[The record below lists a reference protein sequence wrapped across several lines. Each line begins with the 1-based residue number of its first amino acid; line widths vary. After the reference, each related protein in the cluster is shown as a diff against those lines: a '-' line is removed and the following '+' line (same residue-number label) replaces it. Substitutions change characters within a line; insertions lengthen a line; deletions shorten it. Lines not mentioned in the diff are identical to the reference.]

1 MSPPISSN
9 PDETLYNEW
18 DCPQVFT
25 EHDYTAIQPDELSL
39 QKGDIVKVLTK
50 MNDGKIFIYFVFNS
64 IIKWWKF
71 ETVLLIMCRLGWYH
85 GERIRDGEKGWFPG
99 NYTSEIASQHA
110 RAKNLK
116 QRYRLLAMSGSYLQ
130 SQHDKIK
137 KK

>member
-50 MNDGKIFIYFVFNS
+50 MNDGKLFRF
-64 IIKWWKF
+64 
-71 ETVLLIMCRLGWYH
+71 
-85 GERIRDGEKGWFPG
+85 
-99 NYTSEIASQHA
+99 
-110 RAKNLK
+110 
-116 QRYRLLAMSGSYLQ
+116 
-130 SQHDKIK
+130 
-137 KK
+137 

>member
-18 DCPQVFT
+18 DCPQVFV
-25 EHDYTAIQPDELSL
+25 EHPYTAVQPDELSL
-39 QKGDIVKVLTK
+39 QNGDIVKVLTK
-50 MNDGKIFIYFVFNS
+50 MNDGNNS
-64 IIKWWKF
+64 PFPPLTASGSKN
-71 ETVLLIMCRLGWYH
+71 VLFSERPALVPEGWYH
-85 GERIRDGEKGWFPG
+85 GERIRDGVKGWFPG
-99 NYTSEIASQHA
+99 NYATEIASQHA
-110 RAKNLK
+110 RSKNLK